1 MHSDDGLKARI
12 EEAEKDLLFY
22 LRKYHELTSRS
33 KFMKAVVDKEIKRL
47 EKELKELG
55 NILNNLKNIHLNIL

>member
-47 EKELKELG
+47 EKELGKYY
-55 NILNNLKNIHLNIL
+55 